1 MSPIEITLVTSLIK
15 DSSLLEINY
24 NCLLYSLTLLEDIE
38 NILIFSDGNS
48 DTFIFDL
55 NDLRLLDHF
64 NESYYS

>member
-1 MSPIEITLVTSLIK
+1 VSPIEITLVTSLIK